1 MKARQNP
8 HHLAAASA
16 HHDVTT
22 HSIKYVNRF
31 SLPAKKP
38 KTTNNNKKKREYISL
53 KIIS

>member
-38 KTTNNNKKKREYISL
+38 KNNQQQQKKREYISL

>member
-31 SLPAKKP
+31 SLPAKNK
-38 KTTNNNKKKREYISL
+38 KTKNKNNNKERENT
-53 KIIS
+53 

>member
-8 HHLAAASA
+8 HHLTAASA

-31 SLPAKKP
+31 SLPAKKQQQQ
-38 KTTNNNKKKREYISL
+38 KKREYISL
-53 KIIS
+53 KIIC

>member
-8 HHLAAASA
+8 HHLTAASA

-31 SLPAKKP
+31 SLPAKT
-38 KTTNNNKKKREYISL
+38 KTNQQQQKKREYISL
-53 KIIS
+53 KIIC